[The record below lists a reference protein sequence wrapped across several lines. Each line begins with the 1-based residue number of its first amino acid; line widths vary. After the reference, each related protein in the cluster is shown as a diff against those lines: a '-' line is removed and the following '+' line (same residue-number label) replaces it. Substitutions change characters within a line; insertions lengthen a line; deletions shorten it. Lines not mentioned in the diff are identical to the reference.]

1 MFMTFVFQQLFNV
14 FNARTETESI
24 FRRRTPNRSL
34 GVVVGVLVLIQL
46 CVVKVEPLRA
56 IFRTVDLGLAQ
67 IGVCVGIAFVIVI
80 TEELRKA
87 LDRLLIRRREDAQ

>member
-1 MFMTFVFQQLFNV
+1 
-14 FNARTETESI
+14 
-24 FRRRTPNRSL
+24 
-34 GVVVGVLVLIQL
+34 
-46 CVVKVEPLRA
+46 VVKVEPLRA